1 MLDYSRKFWIPV
13 LNAQCTLFFLVLVE
27 ILWNDGAKQGKE
39 YDGTHNTV
47 GETSAIALSQR
58 LPAWGNITCK
68 TIVILLALWVAWYF
82 YNYIFYQQVK
92 MLMEQ
97 CWAAEPEQRPLFSS
111 LIEKFEAIRRTY
123 DWQSNINFSLAQICW
138 AQLWLNTRST
148 RPCIITLPLW

>member
-27 ILWNDGAKQGKE
+27 ILWNDRPKQGKDE

-138 AQLWLNTRST
+138 AQLLRST